1 MTTQTPIQSSK
12 ATYVPGTCN
21 IGPDEIKMRMTA
33 GWFGIVATVVVGA
46 ILFDLP
52 VSPWTR
58 LVLFFPAT
66 IGALGFLQ
74 GAFHF
79 CVAFGME
86 GLFNVTNPAGKTE
99 SVSQKEFRA
108 ADKKKAIQIIAYS
121 VLIGI
126 VVAVGAVWL

>member
-33 GWFGIVATVVVGA
+33 GWFGIV
-46 ILFDLP
+46 

>member
-1 MTTQTPIQSSK
+1 MTTPTPK
-12 ATYVPGTCN
+12 VTTTYVPGTCN

-33 GWFGIVATVVVGA
+33 GWFGVIATIVIGA
-46 ILFDLP
+46 LLIYLP
-52 VSPWTR
+52 VTPWAR

-86 GLFNVTNPAGKTE
+86 GLFNVANPAGKTE

-126 VVAVGAVWL
+126 VVALGAVWL